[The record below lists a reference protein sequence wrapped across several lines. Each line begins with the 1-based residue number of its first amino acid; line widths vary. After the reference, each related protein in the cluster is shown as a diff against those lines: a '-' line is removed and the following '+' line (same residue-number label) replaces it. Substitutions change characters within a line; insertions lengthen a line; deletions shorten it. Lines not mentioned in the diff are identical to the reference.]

1 MSLKKNKFIAVLTIA
16 ALTAAL
22 AAGCGSSKSES
33 SDTQAE
39 EQTSS
44 ESGEK
49 TKITIAS
56 SGHPAPFSYVDED
69 NNITGYDVEVIKAV
83 MDRLP
88 QYEYEI
94 EVADFAAIF
103 AGLDA
108 DKYQIG
114 VNNFSYNEERAEKY
128 IYTKSH
134 FKNSYVIAVKSDN
147 DDINTFEDLL
157 GKTTQV
163 DPDTTYATALQ
174 AYNDEHADNPID
186 VSYSDE
192 DLPYILERVADGE
205 YDFQLIDEPM
215 FNVYQEEYGFDLKGV
230 TLSEEEMNL
239 ITTPYSYILVSKGNE
254 QLAEEINEVL
264 AELVEDGT
272 IKEISEQFFNADF
285 TPYDQYEE

>member
-1 MSLKKNKFIAVLTIA
+1 MKKSISKVVSSILTIA
-16 ALTAAL
+16 LAGALL
-22 AAGCGSSKSES
+22 VGCQSSGSNE
-33 SDTQAE
+33 AE
-39 EQTSS
+39 EQQSS
-44 ESGEK
+44 GGEE
-49 TKITIAS
+49 TAKITIAT
-56 SGHPAPFSYVDED
+56 SGSPAPFSYVDED

-83 MDRLP
+83 FEKLP

-94 EVADFAAIF
+94 ELADFAAIF
-103 AGLDA
+103 SGLDS
-108 DKYQIG
+108 DKYQVG

-134 FKNSYVIAVKSDN
+134 FKNSYVIAVRSDN

-174 AYNDEHADNPID
+174 AYNDEHADNPIN

-192 DLPYILERVADGE
+192 DLPYVLQHVEDGE

-215 FNVYQEEYGFDLKGV
+215 FNVYLEEYGFDLKGV
-230 TLSEEEMNL
+230 KLSEEEMNL

-254 QLAEEINEVL
+254 QLAEEINGVL

-272 IKEISEQFFNADF
+272 IKEISEQFFKDDF
-285 TPYDQYEE
+285 TPYDEYEE

>member
-1 MSLKKNKFIAVLTIA
+1 MKKSISKVVSSILTIA
-16 ALTAAL
+16 LAGALL
-22 AAGCGSSKSES
+22 VGCQSSGSNE
-33 SDTQAE
+33 AE
-39 EQTSS
+39 EQQSS
-44 ESGEK
+44 GGEE
-49 TKITIAS
+49 TVKITIAT
-56 SGHPAPFSYVDED
+56 SGSPAPFSYVDED

-83 MDRLP
+83 FERLP

-94 EVADFAAIF
+94 ELADFAAIF
-103 AGLDA
+103 SGLDS
-108 DKYQIG
+108 DKYQVG

-134 FKNSYVIAVKSDN
+134 FKNSYVIAVRSDN

-174 AYNDEHADNPID
+174 AYNDEHADNPIN

-192 DLPYILERVADGE
+192 DLPYVLQHVEDGE

-215 FNVYQEEYGFDLKGV
+215 FNVYLEEYGFDLKGV
-230 TLSEEEMNL
+230 KLSEEEMNL

-254 QLAEEINEVL
+254 QLAEEINGVL

-272 IKEISEQFFNADF
+272 IKEISEQFFKDDF
-285 TPYDQYEE
+285 TPYDEYEE